1 MVRTANHLKSYLL
14 WYSLLAIGTGMFL
27 GTLFPSFAK
36 QNASTMKTLTTVFVF
51 LMIYPMMINLNLEKL
66 VKIAK
71 DPKAVLLSVFYNFIV
86 TPLLSYIIATLIL
99 HNPDLT
105 VGFWLVM
112 LIPGSS
118 MSIGYTGLAEGN
130 IEVATISMGMN
141 FILIPFLLPLLL
153 HFATRGSDINIPIN
167 SLLKTILIVLIIPMF
182 LGDLTRR
189 LIIRKVGEKGF
200 NKKKPLF
207 SIVTMISMLFV
218 VGTIFFMKAKLLE
231 KNWQILIPL
240 VFVTVIYLSA
250 MLPLITWLNKLFGLN
265 YGEHMG
271 IVFLSTG
278 KNNGTAIAIAM
289 LGFNAMVAIPAAVL
303 PIFQIVFL
311 ILYLQFVPVIKR
323 FFGVES
329 VVEGINDIEEE

>member
-1 MVRTANHLKSYLL
+1 MTRVTNHLKINLL
-14 WYSLLAIGTGMFL
+14 WYSLAAIGTGMIL
-27 GTLFPSFAK
+27 GTLFPTFAK
-36 QNASTMKTLTTVFVF
+36 QNVCTFKTLTTVFVF
-51 LMIYPMMINLNLEKL
+51 LMIYPMMINLNLGKF
-66 VKIAK
+66 VKIAR
-71 DPKAVLLSVFYNFIV
+71 DPKAVLLSIFYNFVI
-86 TPLLSYIIATLIL
+86 TPILSYAIATLIL
-99 HNPDLT
+99 HNPDLI

-118 MSIGYTGLAEGN
+118 MSIGYTGLADGN

-153 HFATRGSDINIPIN
+153 HFATMGSNISIPIS
-167 SLLKTILIVLIIPMF
+167 SLMKTILVVLIIPMF

-189 LIIRKVGEKGF
+189 LIISKRGEKGF
-200 NKKKPLF
+200 KKIKPLF
-207 SIVTMISMLFV
+207 SLATMLSMLFLI
-218 VGTIFFMKAKLLE
+218 GTIFFMKAKLLE

-240 VFVTVIYLSA
+240 ALVTIIYLSI
-250 MLPLITWLNKLFGLN
+250 MLALITWLNRLFRLN

-303 PIFQIVFL
+303 PIFQIIFL
-311 ILYLQFVPVIKR
+311 ILYLQLVPVIKR
-323 FFGVES
+323 FFGVETS
-329 VVEGINDIEEE
+329 TSG